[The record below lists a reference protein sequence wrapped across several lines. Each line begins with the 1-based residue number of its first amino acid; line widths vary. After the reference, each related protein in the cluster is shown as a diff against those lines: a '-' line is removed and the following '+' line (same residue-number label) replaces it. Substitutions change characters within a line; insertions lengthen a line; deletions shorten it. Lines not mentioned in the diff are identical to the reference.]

1 MKLIRF
7 IKNWVKENF
16 HLIFHRDH
24 IMVVILAWVIAGFW
38 ALLFVNFSIFD
49 PVQRALS
56 EFKMTDIYFAI
67 QRMGGHP
74 DWSDDITLVDITEQY
89 DRGEIAQ
96 TIEQVAACEPKAVM
110 VDLIFEK
117 EGEDLAANAALIG
130 AFDLLP
136 NSVLSC
142 KLIASNTEQGKFV
155 SCIKSFFEP
164 FGDYSWAYSNV
175 PTNVNN
181 GYLRDFTISQK
192 LDTATYFSMP
202 YLAACKYMGQ
212 KPEVEKNN
220 KRTILY
226 SNTEFPIV
234 RFDSIMQNKA
244 LLKGRLVMIGTITE
258 EADMHFTPVG
268 KMPGVKTIA
277 YAAQT
282 YIGHH
287 DISSMSNIL
296 SWILTIFICLVVAY
310 LGMMTRR
317 LSPRFFIY
325 WNKVV
330 YLVISVLFAWIGFIC
345 FVRFDYDIS
354 LLLPLLG
361 VAFIERARI
370 HYMWFIDWCTVHPK
384 FKRLYQFASKS
395 VYFKPNK

>member
-1 MKLIRF
+1 M
-7 IKNWVKENF
+7 
-16 HLIFHRDH
+16 
-24 IMVVILAWVIAGFW
+24 
-38 ALLFVNFSIFD
+38 
-49 PVQRALS
+49 
-56 EFKMTDIYFAI
+56 
-67 QRMGGHP
+67 
-74 DWSDDITLVDITEQY
+74 
-89 DRGEIAQ
+89 
-96 TIEQVAACEPKAVM
+96 
-110 VDLIFEK
+110 
-117 EGEDLAANAALIG
+117 
-130 AFDLLP
+130 
-136 NSVLSC
+136 
-142 KLIASNTEQGKFV
+142 

-212 KPEVEKNN
+212 KPEAEKNN